1 METKSP
7 CPPYT
12 VTVRRNPP
20 RRARPTPSSAV
31 PNSLPRSPPRN
42 ISSFPIEDILSIEVP
57 EKQLLTEHPSSSEN
71 LKVFLRVRPLISQR
85 ETAKIEKTA
94 AEMKKT
100 TKNAWPKNPKS
111 TNALPKKLK
120 KSYEV
125 CVTVNDAHSVTLLPP
140 QSLQDAKRI
149 KSEVYEGFSH
159 VFSSQASQ
167 REVYE
172 EMVNPLVEDFLKG
185 KSGMLAALGP
195 SGSGKTHTIFGCG
208 RDPGMVPLALRR
220 ILSQEEGE
228 KKKSRRIFY
237 LSMFEIS
244 SEKGKSEKIF
254 DLSQDGADLCI
265 QQSSIKGVQQAVLY
279 DAQQAESLIACGLL
293 KRATAMTNSNSQS
306 SRSQCIINIRCEYT
320 RAGGKVGDN
329 SNSAVLTIVDLAGA
343 EREKKTGNQGVRLL
357 ESNFINNTSMVFGLC
372 LRSLLEHQKNP
383 RKPMQKHFQNSL
395 LTRYLRDYLE
405 GKKRMALLLT
415 VRPGEE
421 DYLDTSF
428 LLRQASP
435 YTKIKFDIVEE
446 HGILNH
452 NKRPVQTTPSMGKLK
467 RMKLNQTE
475 NCEINQRSIER
486 PELPNEEAAV
496 EGVKDDSLTG
506 VLVQSEEIITIEA
519 NERNILRVDHVEL
532 ERKERNHQILQNFG
546 KALWKV
552 LKEYKRKLEV
562 AENEICTLRDCL
574 SCEKTRSAELENQ
587 LRDWQSN
594 CCCRKGVSSEES
606 SREED
611 EFRGK
616 GSLDCEARQSTD
628 QNEVDEN
635 VTCTP
640 RDCIIIKKTRWAELE
655 NELMDWQSNCRC
667 RKGVSS
673 EVSSREVDELRRKI
687 SLDFE
692 DHQSIGCNEV
702 TSEAYSCHLEGSAH
716 ARNDERLDSTIAQQ
730 LESSI
735 EDATGVEDLMKL
747 IEMKAEITDLNG
759 KATAVLSGSHS
770 CTDQEYG
777 QEEESSDSVVR
788 TSKATFINRD
798 ENDLLEEDH
807 TLFDSVL
814 PDCSVSSSKS
824 SLFVENK
831 SPFQVWED
839 QTQNEEDKVK
849 SDAHT
854 RTEERL
860 DSTVGHMTAQKF
872 ERSIEDITG
881 VEVPKIPD
889 GMKAES
895 INLKGKENALLSGS
909 PSCTDQEYEQ
919 EEESFGNSKILNL
932 LFVFSSNFC
941 TSQATSISRDE
952 NDLLE
957 EDHMLFD
964 SVLPECTINSSE
976 SSLLVENNSSFPV
989 VEDQTQN
996 EEDKTAKTLES
1007 STEDATGVEDQKIPD
1022 GMKAESTDLNGKAN
1036 ALLSGS
1042 PSFPDQEYEREENF
1056 FDSVVSTSQATSINR
1071 DEASLLEEDHT
1082 LFDSVLPE
1090 CTVNSSESSLFIE
1103 NNCSFPVLEDQ
1114 THNKEDKT
1122 AQKLESSIEDATG
1135 VEDLMKPNEMKAEI
1149 TRLNG
1154 KATAVLTG
1162 SRSCTDQEDGQEMES
1177 SVCTSQATF
1186 INRDGAS
1193 LLEED
1198 HALFDPVLAECT
1210 VSSSESSLF
1219 VEYNSSFPVVQNQS
1233 QNEEDKKPLGPS
1245 TMLMPEEVVHALGCH
1260 DNNTPEA
1267 VTKHGSCTKL
1277 QNADRPKRRLLPVS
1291 SILLKDIGNIDFK
1304 DENEKPKGVKAEK
1317 KGTSGKNRTQGSTSL
1332 IRLLKDNLAI

>member
-716 ARNDERLDSTIAQQ
+716 ARNDERLDST
-730 LESSI
+730 
-735 EDATGVEDLMKL
+735 
-747 IEMKAEITDLNG
+747 
-759 KATAVLSGSHS
+759 
-770 CTDQEYG
+770 
-777 QEEESSDSVVR
+777 
-788 TSKATFINRD
+788 
-798 ENDLLEEDH
+798 
-807 TLFDSVL
+807 
-814 PDCSVSSSKS
+814 
-824 SLFVENK
+824 
-831 SPFQVWED
+831 
-839 QTQNEEDKVK
+839 
-849 SDAHT
+849 
-854 RTEERL
+854 
-860 DSTVGHMTAQKF
+860 TAQKF

-919 EEESFGNSKILNL
+919 EEESF
-932 LFVFSSNFC
+932 VC

-1177 SVCTSQATF
+1177 SEFVVCTSQATF

-1245 TMLMPEEVVHALGCH
+1245 TMLMREEVVHAVGCH

-1267 VTKHGSCTKL
+1267 VTKHGSCTKF
-1277 QNADRPKRRLLPVS
+1277 QNADKPKRRLLPVS